1 VTSGRAAAPWAALRA
16 FTDARVAQG
25 RAGTSLPTREL
36 LAFTQAHAAARDAVH
51 AAADFGG
58 LRSALGRQGETA
70 LEVRSRAPD
79 RGTYLR
85 RPDLGRALH
94 PHSAARLTA
103 RRAAQPGSPDIVV
116 VAGDGLS
123 AGALAQVPD
132 VLGAL
137 LPDLRREGFTLA
149 PVVLAAQARVA
160 LGDGVATAL
169 GARLVL
175 VLIGERP
182 GLSSPDSLGA
192 YVTFAP
198 QAVTPD
204 AARNCVSNIR
214 PAGLDSRTAAWRLR
228 HLILT
233 ALRRGLSGV
242 ALKDESGEVPRH
254 FAPHA
259 LAGTTAALGAGEQDA
274 RRQREGPG

>member
-1 VTSGRAAAPWAALRA
+1 MDKPMSSPWDVLKT

-25 RAGTSLPTREL
+25 RVGTSLPTREL

-51 AAADFGG
+51 EAADFAG
-58 LRSALGRQGETA
+58 LRAVLEGMGEEV
-70 LEVRSRAPD
+70 LDVRSRVPD
-79 RGTYLR
+79 RATYLR

-94 PHSAARLTA
+94 PES
-103 RRAAQPGSPDIVV
+103 RAALEGQRPPVAPDIAIVL
-116 VAGDGLS
+116 ADGLS

-137 LPDLRREGFTLA
+137 LPALRGAGFTLA
-149 PVVLAAQARVA
+149 PLILASQARVA
-160 LGDGVATAL
+160 LGDPVALAL

-192 YVTFAP
+192 YLTHDP
-198 QAVTPD
+198 QPLTPD
-204 AARNCVSNIR
+204 SARNCVSNIR
-214 PAGLDSRTAAWRLR
+214 PAGLEARVAAWRLF
-228 HLILT
+228 HLISG

-242 ALKDESGEVPRH
+242 ALKDESGEPPPD
-254 FAPHA
+254 FAPSA
-259 LAGTTAALGAGEQDA
+259 L
-274 RRQREGPG
+274 R